1 LCNLLLIRYQVR
13 TLKLGDLGEDRG
25 ADNTNDNARGRPVCT
40 TDDSDHRY
48 DRKTDRTE
56 SPRQTR

>member
-1 LCNLLLIRYQVR
+1 
-13 TLKLGDLGEDRG
+13 LGDLGEDRG